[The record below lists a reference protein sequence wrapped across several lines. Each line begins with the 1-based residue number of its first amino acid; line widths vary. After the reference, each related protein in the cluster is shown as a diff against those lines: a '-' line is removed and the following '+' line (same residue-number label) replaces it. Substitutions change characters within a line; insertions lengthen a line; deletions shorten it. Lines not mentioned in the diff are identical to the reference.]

1 MRAAGNHQE
10 KEAAAGEIKV
20 VWKLYRFH
28 MPHLGGGHH
37 EKEVEEG
44 KPPRKGWM
52 ALRVGPEGEE
62 QRRFVVPVACLSHP
76 LFAELLDEAA
86 AEYGSFISLD
96 LVCSALNH
104 CSVSGLFR
112 HGMLISTETFVIM
125 LSTINNRQSLLRHTL
140 VLHHTLLHQQSA
152 ISPPS
157 CKYLP
162 LPLSL
167 SHFST
172 TVGAKHRRAQ
182 QCSTDPS
189 TARPGSTLSASSIAT
204 PSSALAAPSI
214 ARPGP
219 EHHQALC
226 SIDMEHHCALQCSSR
241 AEKRLAWQCSIDA

>member
-20 VWKLYRFH
+20 VWKLFRFH

-86 AEYGSFISLD
+86 AEYG
-96 LVCSALNH
+96 
-104 CSVSGLFR
+104 
-112 HGMLISTETFVIM
+112 

-226 SIDMEHHCALQCSSR
+226 SIDMEHHCALQCSSS